1 MLSRASLLRELAGL
15 GIAPGISG
23 AHKRAAPRRLL
34 TPIHATAST
43 GRVIGAA
50 LPAPQFSRQRAPT
63 PHPAAHSFA
72 ARACSA
78 RAMSAD
84 AAPSGE
90 PARAGI
96 SQALW
101 ADARPEVARSLFHPF
116 ITALG
121 RGDLPRAAFQH
132 YVGQDAYFLD
142 AFGRAYALAAA
153 RSHGKPPEVTEGF
166 LELMKGVFEELQL
179 HSSYAEEWGVDL
191 ASCQPSTA
199 TLAYTDFV
207 LEVANGEGSL
217 GEVLAAMAPCMRL
230 YAFLGAQL
238 AVAVPEAAR
247 AGNPYAGWIEAY
259 SSPEFQALADKLEEM
274 LDVLGKESSDGT
286 LRHLYQRAMQ
296 LEADF
301 FSAQP
306 YLPPAKCCIG
316 LLVTDFDD
324 TCTSADTT
332 PIIIEAAIQG
342 AEKAAPSPEAGQDIR
357 HERSVK
363 LSAVLNLM
371 IAEKAELMES
381 IVSERGAE
389 QSPSFDSAALC
400 NMLSRLSDFDRRM
413 NEEAF
418 AAGLLEGLDPAAVA
432 GAAGQVELQP
442 GAVGALH
449 AAAAADVDLHVLSV
463 SWSGNLI
470 RAALGLSEAQL
481 GIHANTLDLRDDGL
495 CSGATSREIQCADDK
510 TAAFQQL
517 LASEAAALSEEGR
530 LSVYLGDSATDLGA
544 LLEAD
549 VGIIV
554 GTSSALQQIAAAAGV
569 RVRPLLEAAL
579 GSSALVS
586 GSPKQRGVLFRA
598 DSWSDI
604 HALLS
609 QCFPS
614 PPASGQAAAPAWSPN
629 VPRALTIAGSDSGG
643 GAGIQADLKAFLA
656 NGVFGMSAITALTA
670 QNTQGVQGVFAVEP
684 AFVTQQMDSVL
695 GDIGAG
701 AVKTGMLPSADVIRA
716 VAAALKRHGAPALV
730 VDPVLIST
738 SGDSLAEDGVG
749 AVMISDLFPLATI
762 ITPNMD
768 EASVLLGGR
777 PVTTMEEMKKAAAEL
792 HKFGPQYVLLKG
804 GHLKGSTAVDVL
816 YDGHEYREYANQF
829 IPTGNTHG
837 TGCTLAA
844 AIAAEL
850 AKGASP
856 PAAVARAKGYLSQA
870 LARSATLC
878 IGNGSQRPF
887 NHGFATADWALM
899 DNRSAVDYS
908 VYAVTDR
915 ACNAAAGRSAVEA
928 AAAAIDGGATVIQL
942 REKDIGGGEFS
953 ELARRVIAIAR
964 PRGVPVLINDR
975 IDVALAAGADGV
987 HVGQSDIALAD
998 ARRLLGSTAI
1008 IGISAGTVAEA
1019 VAAADGGADYVG
1031 VGALYPTA
1039 TKPDAD
1045 HIGLDALA
1053 EVRAAVRL
1061 PIVGIGGVTAGN
1073 AAAVVGAGADGVA
1086 VVSAIFA
1093 APDVAAATRE
1103 IRDAV
1108 GDALRARGT

>member
-15 GIAPGISG
+15 GTAPGISG

-43 GRVIGAA
+43 GRAIGAA

-96 SQALW
+96 SQVLW

-153 RSHGKPPEVTEGF
+153 RSHGKPPQVTEGF

-274 LDVLGKESSDGT
+274 PDVLGKESSDGT
-286 LRHLYQRAMQ
+286 LRHLYRQAMQ

-306 YLPPAKCCIG
+306 YLPPAKGCIG

-342 AEKAAPSPEAGQDIR
+342 AEKAWRPLLAPEGLRAAPFPEAGQDIR

-381 IVSERGAE
+381 IASERGAE

-418 AAGLLEGLDPAAVA
+418 AAGLLEGLHPAAVA

-442 GAVGALH
+442 GAVGALR
-449 AAAAADVDLHVLSV
+449 AAAAAGVDLHVLSV
-463 SWSGNLI
+463 SWSGTLI
-470 RAALGLSEAQL
+470 RVALGLSEAQL

-614 PPASGQAAAPAWSPN
+614 PPASRQAAAPARSPN
-629 VPRALTIAGSDSGG
+629 APRALTIAGSDSGG

-656 NGVFGMSAITALTA
+656 NGVFGMCAITALTA
-670 QNTQGVQGVFAVEP
+670 QAGHTQASPGP
-684 AFVTQQMDSVL
+684 AAPATP
-695 GDIGAG
+695 A
-701 AVKTGMLPSADVIRA
+701 LPTASRLCTRLCSKHA
-716 VAAALKRHGAPALV
+716 VAPCLAP
-730 VDPVLIST
+730 
-738 SGDSLAEDGVG
+738 
-749 AVMISDLFPLATI
+749 
-762 ITPNMD
+762 
-768 EASVLLGGR
+768 
-777 PVTTMEEMKKAAAEL
+777 
-792 HKFGPQYVLLKG
+792 
-804 GHLKGSTAVDVL
+804 
-816 YDGHEYREYANQF
+816 
-829 IPTGNTHG
+829 
-837 TGCTLAA
+837 
-844 AIAAEL
+844 
-850 AKGASP
+850 SP
-856 PAAVARAKGYLSQA
+856 R
-870 LARSATLC
+870 
-878 IGNGSQRPF
+878 
-887 NHGFATADWALM
+887 
-899 DNRSAVDYS
+899 
-908 VYAVTDR
+908 
-915 ACNAAAGRSAVEA
+915 
-928 AAAAIDGGATVIQL
+928 
-942 REKDIGGGEFS
+942 REK
-953 ELARRVIAIAR
+953 L
-964 PRGVPVLINDR
+964 
-975 IDVALAAGADGV
+975 
-987 HVGQSDIALAD
+987 
-998 ARRLLGSTAI
+998 
-1008 IGISAGTVAEA
+1008 
-1019 VAAADGGADYVG
+1019 
-1031 VGALYPTA
+1031 
-1039 TKPDAD
+1039 
-1045 HIGLDALA
+1045 
-1053 EVRAAVRL
+1053 
-1061 PIVGIGGVTAGN
+1061 
-1073 AAAVVGAGADGVA
+1073 
-1086 VVSAIFA
+1086 
-1093 APDVAAATRE
+1093 
-1103 IRDAV
+1103 
-1108 GDALRARGT
+1108 

>member
-1 MLSRASLLRELAGL
+1 
-15 GIAPGISG
+15 
-23 AHKRAAPRRLL
+23 
-34 TPIHATAST
+34 
-43 GRVIGAA
+43 
-50 LPAPQFSRQRAPT
+50 
-63 PHPAAHSFA
+63 
-72 ARACSA
+72 
-78 RAMSAD
+78 
-84 AAPSGE
+84 
-90 PARAGI
+90 
-96 SQALW
+96 
-101 ADARPEVARSLFHPF
+101 
-116 ITALG
+116 
-121 RGDLPRAAFQH
+121 
-132 YVGQDAYFLD
+132 
-142 AFGRAYALAAA
+142 
-153 RSHGKPPEVTEGF
+153 
-166 LELMKGVFEELQL
+166 
-179 HSSYAEEWGVDL
+179 
-191 ASCQPSTA
+191 
-199 TLAYTDFV
+199 
-207 LEVANGEGSL
+207 
-217 GEVLAAMAPCMRL
+217 
-230 YAFLGAQL
+230 
-238 AVAVPEAAR
+238 
-247 AGNPYAGWIEAY
+247 
-259 SSPEFQALADKLEEM
+259 
-274 LDVLGKESSDGT
+274 
-286 LRHLYQRAMQ
+286 MQ

-768 EASVLLGGR
+768 EASVLLGGAGPPTSAR
-777 PVTTMEEMKKAAAEL
+777 PTVGRMPAL
-792 HKFGPQYVLLKG
+792 RH
-804 GHLKGSTAVDVL
+804 
-816 YDGHEYREYANQF
+816 
-829 IPTGNTHG
+829 
-837 TGCTLAA
+837 
-844 AIAAEL
+844 
-850 AKGASP
+850 SP
-856 PAAVARAKGYLSQA
+856 HICRLEGLQ
-870 LARSATLC
+870 
-878 IGNGSQRPF
+878 
-887 NHGFATADWALM
+887 
-899 DNRSAVDYS
+899 
-908 VYAVTDR
+908 
-915 ACNAAAGRSAVEA
+915 
-928 AAAAIDGGATVIQL
+928 
-942 REKDIGGGEFS
+942 GGG
-953 ELARRVIAIAR
+953 
-964 PRGVPVLINDR
+964 P
-975 IDVALAAGADGV
+975 
-987 HVGQSDIALAD
+987 
-998 ARRLLGSTAI
+998 
-1008 IGISAGTVAEA
+1008 
-1019 VAAADGGADYVG
+1019 
-1031 VGALYPTA
+1031 
-1039 TKPDAD
+1039 
-1045 HIGLDALA
+1045 
-1053 EVRAAVRL
+1053 
-1061 PIVGIGGVTAGN
+1061 
-1073 AAAVVGAGADGVA
+1073 
-1086 VVSAIFA
+1086 
-1093 APDVAAATRE
+1093 
-1103 IRDAV
+1103 
-1108 GDALRARGT
+1108 